1 MWTLIICIAQ
11 RSDVVKRRS
20 AFIFFMFARVL
31 ANIVLSSLKLQRKC
45 HYSVI
50 LVSTASVMHN
60 SLFVFFRT
68 DEADSPPNPTLR
80 LTLLHIRITNQF
92 ISRGGLRNNL
102 MLPKVGN
109 RKIMTRKY
117 VLSGLNEEL

>member
-45 HYSVI
+45 HYFKYCISY
-50 LVSTASVMHN
+50 AQQ
-60 SLFVFFRT
+60 FVFFFRT